1 MDQDTRRQGLFALF
15 NEIGIIEQLAVT
27 EFNRRL
33 PDGLHVSHFAVI
45 NHLVRLGDGRTPAR
59 LAQAFQVTKPTM
71 TNTLSKLS
79 QRGLIEVRD
88 NPEDGRSKLV
98 FLMPAG
104 QAFRDEAIATLY
116 PMLDRMAER
125 LDLEALLAILP
136 QLRALRVYLDENRS
150 E

>member
-79 QRGLIEVRD
+79 RRGFIKVRD

-98 FLMPAG
+98 FLTPNGRAL
-104 QAFRDEAIATLY
+104 RDEAIATLY
-116 PMLDRMAER
+116 PLLDRMAER

-136 QLRALRVYLDENRS
+136 QLQVLREYLDENRS